1 MAAGKGHRLKFKIDI
16 RAKPNVEEESKN
28 IIKNPAMASA
38 SDQTSSP
45 PMDTALEPT
54 SPFDYT
60 AIGALQSQQPMS
72 RASAS
77 LAAARRRRLSKG
89 SMSSSLKR
97 SASTPNV
104 RGLITPESAMSLDK
118 RRNKLGYHRTSV
130 ACGHCR
136 RRKIRCLLALDDP
149 QNRCSNCI
157 RLKKECCFF
166 PVDQQPQMD
175 RRPRTGSKAGS
186 GEISA
191 SSSSSPALAGG
202 PVVDNYAQ
210 FHPLPLSSQDYPPS
224 APPLSATTSSP
235 SRRGSSNVT
244 SLALLGQADYILASD
259 NSRTYEF
266 SYHHDRSHWES
277 PFYDHGPTSAG
288 HSTPEDPSHPYWR
301 PGESPITPAFQ
312 QFSGSQGPPVSI
324 VHHAFEPR
332 SSFAAFNSPREDS
345 GWPLA
350 PRSMSFGQVEDLSHS
365 YPHPYNSPMSMN
377 YRRRPSEM
385 YPPSLQTSTGN
396 SNNNSNGE
404 ISTPPMTAP
413 MTSQPMGHF
422 ISPAWNSLPGHSIMS
437 KEPEYSTWY
446 SEPAPLAKVQEEESL
461 TSFSSGAGPVFTS
474 VG

>member
-1 MAAGKGHRLKFKIDI
+1 
-16 RAKPNVEEESKN
+16 
-28 IIKNPAMASA
+28 
-38 SDQTSSP
+38 
-45 PMDTALEPT
+45 MDTAPEPT

-60 AIGALQSQQPMS
+60 AIGPLQSQQPMS

-97 SASTPNV
+97 SASTPDV
-104 RGLITPESAMSLDK
+104 RGLLTPESAMSLDK

-186 GEISA
+186 GEASA

-202 PVVDNYAQ
+202 PVIDNFAQ

-224 APPLSATTSSP
+224 APSLSATTSSP
-235 SRRGSSNVT
+235 SRR
-244 SLALLGQADYILASD
+244 ASD

-301 PGESPITPAFQ
+301 LGESPITPAFQ
-312 QFSGSQGPPVSI
+312 QFSGPQGPPNSL

-350 PRSMSFGQVEDLSHS
+350 PRSMSFGQVEDLSHG
-365 YPHPYNSPMSMN
+365 YPHSYNSPMSMN

-396 SNNNSNGE
+396 SNNNSGGE

-413 MTSQPMGHF
+413 VTSQPMGHF
-422 ISPAWNSLPGHSIMS
+422 ISPAWNSLPGHSVMS

-461 TSFSSGAGPVFTS
+461 TSFNSGTGPVFTS